1 MRRLLLLLP
10 EHQQRVGEAV
20 RLLQKERLRFRRVG
34 QRGQAPLRL
43 LLREAQAHGKRSQ
56 LIQRI
61 HSLGSAGWTA
71 GESRLRTNEGNER
84 TPHPVDAYGACLR
97 LWQASL
103 VA

>member
-1 MRRLLLLLP
+1 LRLLLLLP

-20 RLLQKERLRFRRVG
+20 RLLQKERLRFRRVC

-61 HSLGSAGWTA
+61 HAPWERGVDCRRV
-71 GESRLRTNEGNER
+71 RLRTKATNER
-84 TPHPVDAYGACLR
+84 RTDAYGACLR
-97 LWQASL
+97 LLQASL